1 MDQHYSFF
9 ALAFRQKYI
18 KRWGLMRNTTTE
30 NLSEHASEVAIVTH
44 ALCVIGNKLFNRTYN
59 EGQAVLLALYHDVP
73 EVYTGD
79 LPTPI
84 KYFNEHSRDSYA
96 CVEESAIDSLM
107 QKIPP
112 ELREDYLPFF
122 HCPTDLPERA
132 LVKAADKLCAYIKC
146 VEEEK
151 CGNTEFSSA
160 KKTLSAALESIDLP
174 ELHWFMEHILPTFSL
189 TIDEMQ
195 M

>member
-1 MDQHYSFF
+1 
-9 ALAFRQKYI
+9 
-18 KRWGLMRNTTTE
+18 
-30 NLSEHASEVAIVTH
+30 
-44 ALCVIGNKLFNRTYN
+44 
-59 EGQAVLLALYHDVP
+59 
-73 EVYTGD
+73 
-79 LPTPI
+79 
-84 KYFNEHSRDSYA
+84 
-96 CVEESAIDSLM
+96 
-107 QKIPP
+107 KIPP